1 MIEKNTLPGVDE
13 YFQHMV
19 KELNVEC
26 EDLNNRQGGG
36 AGGQAGQNGQA
47 GVTGGGTAKK
57 AKASGGGGG
66 VEPQVQR
73 GSAPPG
79 VGGGR
84 RPVSGRGEC
93 FSVYRSA
100 FFGPKSLRMSENAEI
115 QNRNHS

>member
-73 GSAPPG
+73 GSAPLG

-84 RPVSGRGEC
+84 RPVSGRGEWW
-93 FSVYRSA
+93 SELI
-100 FFGPKSLRMSENAEI
+100 GSLRLGNVWVLYS
-115 QNRNHS
+115 